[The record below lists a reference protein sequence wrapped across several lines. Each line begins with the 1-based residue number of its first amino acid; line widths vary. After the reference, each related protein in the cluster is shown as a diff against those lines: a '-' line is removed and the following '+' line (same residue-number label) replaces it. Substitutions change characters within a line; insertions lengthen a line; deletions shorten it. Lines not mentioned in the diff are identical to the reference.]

1 MNNTFGMF
9 LIEEFATWQN
19 ASKGAV
25 RKNVNMLPLLLD
37 GNEEDVGATPLSS
50 TGCMLGDSS
59 NTAGSPLS
67 FPLMDY
73 MHNNN
78 QM

>member
-9 LIEEFATWQN
+9 LLEEFTTWQN

-50 TGCMLGDSS
+50 TGCMLGDNS

-73 MHNNN
+73 MHSNN
-78 QM
+78 QI